1 LRASGAKMHG
11 IFEPVCAAGIQDK
24 TICHAE
30 LKDEL
35 LQYLYYY
42 NQGRSHQG
50 IHGIKSIEVIK
61 TLPN

>member
-1 LRASGAKMHG
+1 MPC
-11 IFEPVCAAGIQDK
+11 IFEPVCAAGIQDQ